1 MEFVRINSNDNNYF
15 DDVMNIYKVSF
26 PIFEQRIIKNQIDV
40 LKDDKYNFMAVYENN
55 ELVGILLYWDLDN
68 CKYIEHLAISPSLR
82 GKSYGSRILKDFCE
96 NNGTII
102 LEIDPPV
109 DDISIKRLNFYSN
122 LGFKLQ
128 EFEHIHP
135 PYRKEYKGHKLKIMS
150 FNRNLSEDE
159 YNEFN
164 VFLKERIMK
173 YSENND

>member
-1 MEFVRINSNDNNYF
+1 MEFARISSNDNSSF
-15 DDVMNIYKVSF
+15 DDAMDIYKVSF

-40 LKDDKYNFMAVYENN
+40 LKDDRYNFIVIYENR

-82 GKSYGSRILKDFCE
+82 GKNYGSRVLKEFCE

-122 LGFKLQ
+122 LGFELQ
-128 EFEHIHP
+128 DFEHIHP
-135 PYRKEYKGHKLKIMS
+135 PYRKDYNGHKLKVMS

-159 YNEFN
+159 YNTFN
-164 VFLKERIMK
+164 VFLKDRIMK
-173 YSENND
+173 YSENNN

>member
-1 MEFVRINSNDNNYF
+1 MEFVRINSSDNNYF

-26 PIFEQRIIKNQIDV
+26 PIFEQRTIKDQMDV
-40 LKDDKYNFMAVYENN
+40 LKDDKYNCTAVCENN
-55 ELVGILLYWDLDN
+55 KLVGILLYWDLDN
-68 CKYIEHLAISPSLR
+68 CKYIEHLAILPSLR
-82 GKSYGSRILKDFCE
+82 GKNYGSRILKDFCE
-96 NNGTII
+96 NNKTMV

-109 DDISIKRLNFYSN
+109 DDISIKRLEFYSN

-173 YSENND
+173 YSEYND

>member
-1 MEFVRINSNDNNYF
+1 MEFVRISSNDNSSF
-15 DDVMNIYKVSF
+15 VDAMDIYKVSF

-40 LKDDKYNFMAVYENN
+40 LKDERYNFIVVYENR

-82 GKSYGSRILKDFCE
+82 GKNYGSRVLKEFCE

-135 PYRKEYKGHKLKIMS
+135 PYRRDYKGHKLKVMS
-150 FNRNLSEDE
+150 LNRNLSEDE
-159 YNEFN
+159 YNTFN

-173 YSENND
+173 YSENSN

>member
-1 MEFVRINSNDNNYF
+1 MAGSRGSTALGDKY
-15 DDVMNIYKVSF
+15 
-26 PIFEQRIIKNQIDV
+26 DV
-40 LKDDKYNFMAVYENN
+40 LTKPVIKPSDYENR

-82 GKSYGSRILKDFCE
+82 GKNYGSRVLKEFCE

-135 PYRKEYKGHKLKIMS
+135 PYRRDYKGHKLKVMS

-159 YNEFN
+159 YNTFN

-173 YSENND
+173 YSENNN

>member
-1 MEFVRINSNDNNYF
+1 MEFVRINSSDNNYF

-26 PIFEQRIIKNQIDV
+26 PIFEQRTIKDQMDV
-40 LKDDKYNFMAVYENN
+40 LKDDKYNCMAVCESNK
-55 ELVGILLYWDLDN
+55 LVGILLYWDLDN
-68 CKYIEHLAISPSLR
+68 CKYIEHLAISPSIR
-82 GKSYGSRILKDFCE
+82 GKNYGSRILKEFCE
-96 NNGTII
+96 NNETIV

-109 DDISIKRLNFYSN
+109 DDISIKRLGFYSN

-150 FNRNLSEDE
+150 FNKNLSEDE
-159 YNEFN
+159 YNKFN

-173 YSENND
+173 YSEHND

>member
-1 MEFVRINSNDNNYF
+1 MEFVRINSSDNNYF

-26 PIFEQRIIKNQIDV
+26 PIFEQRTIKDQMDV
-40 LKDDKYNFMAVYENN
+40 LKDDKYNCMAVCENN
-55 ELVGILLYWDLDN
+55 KLVGILLYWDLDN
-68 CKYIEHLAISPSLR
+68 CKYIEHLAISPSIR
-82 GKSYGSRILKDFCE
+82 GKNYGSRILKELCE
-96 NNGTII
+96 NNETIV

-109 DDISIKRLNFYSN
+109 DDISIKRLGFYSN

-159 YNEFN
+159 YNKFN

-173 YSENND
+173 YSEHND